1 MVNGFYMPIEWNYP
15 GAHTQGILYA
25 KNITGVTSKDRT
37 TLSTPVFLYSHS
49 LGNFTVDS
57 LHIEDF
63 YGLSSVLRMNIFLVA
78 VPFWMTS
85 DITQR
90 HFLVNDVHISLK
102 NPNNE
107 LNRFNTFIVGTNG
120 NFYTQNHMNL
130 TNIFVHDY
138 NEGALFP
145 LGSAWNLNDELYIT
159 NLQYDNSKMND
170 YGVLLAYWGL
180 IVIKDLTY
188 QNTVG
193 MSLPL
198 VYTVGLRDIQYYDSV
213 IKNFTGPSVS
223 QYSLIYM
230 QNGRRTGTK
239 FDGIRIEDSQMF
251 GTQLINLVPIT
262 FQVSLT
268 NFLISNSSIS
278 SGKSLIYLTN
288 VRSVII
294 SNYTITQFV
303 SSDEGNDPSIILMI
317 NLIDLNGTYQH
328 EIYEVRKASW
338 LPDILFRT
346 LRLVSRQSL
355 SLK

>member
-1 MVNGFYMPIEWNYP
+1 
-15 GAHTQGILYA
+15 
-25 KNITGVTSKDRT
+25 
-37 TLSTPVFLYSHS
+37 
-49 LGNFTVDS
+49 
-57 LHIEDF
+57 
-63 YGLSSVLRMNIFLVA
+63 
-78 VPFWMTS
+78 
-85 DITQR
+85 
-90 HFLVNDVHISLK
+90 
-102 NPNNE
+102 
-107 LNRFNTFIVGTNG
+107 
-120 NFYTQNHMNL
+120 
-130 TNIFVHDY
+130 
-138 NEGALFP
+138 
-145 LGSAWNLNDELYIT
+145 
-159 NLQYDNSKMND
+159 
-170 YGVLLAYWGL
+170 
-180 IVIKDLTY
+180 
-188 QNTVG
+188 

-328 EIYEVRKASW
+328 EIYEVRKAS
-338 LPDILFRT
+338 
-346 LRLVSRQSL
+346 
-355 SLK
+355 